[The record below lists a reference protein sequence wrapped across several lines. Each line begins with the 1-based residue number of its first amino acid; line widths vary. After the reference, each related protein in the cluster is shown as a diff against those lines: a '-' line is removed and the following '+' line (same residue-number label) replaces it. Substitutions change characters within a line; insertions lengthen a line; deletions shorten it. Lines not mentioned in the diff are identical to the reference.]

1 MALLEGLARD
11 FAHAPSGQPRTVPHE
26 FVEVEHAVNH
36 LQGVRQEGNVRCLV
50 VLDDVWDTQVV
61 PLFLLTG
68 LHSLMT
74 TRDLAVFPRDLRGVC
89 TEVEML
95 TDAEA
100 LELLKTA
107 SRATAAIPTN
117 EGQNVA
123 NDCGVL
129 PLPLAIVGAMGSS
142 RADPDSAETLRGV
155 HALLQQ
161 EPQLVKDP
169 VGGVL
174 AVSFR
179 ELKGA
184 ARKRFRQLGVPAKRA
199 RAPVDM
205 VAHLWELASARGMY
219 GDPDDTTLLVHYLV
233 DKSLVK
239 VEEHAYYLH
248 DLVLD
253 FAKDELR
260 KLREKVRL
268 VNSRQAQYLGRM
280 SIVKDYAEA
289 GEVLGGLYALMA
301 LWRSVEDLSGDNQLE
316 ASTYGATTKPSE
328 ESESSQ
334 DVADLNWAMGRLF
347 NSRWAISGKF
357 AEAEPLY
364 DRCQE
369 IQENVLGR
377 EHPTPANTVHSR
389 AGLLVK
395 QGEASVFSEYCCQC
409 WRLCLS
415 FYLFCLALQQPGACL
430 TRHGKLAE
438 ADPLYDRCQAIYEKV
453 VGPEHPSVAATLHS
467 RADLL
472 AEQVRGIRFVVSL
485 PAPPFIMR
493 TIRIVELLMLG
504 RVEEGCALHLVLCL
518 KLKDWSLQ
526 LRSLRS
532 PLACLLPDETG
543 KFAEAEPLY
552 DRCQAIYEKVLG
564 PDHPSVA
571 VALQSRAGL
580 LAEQGKFAEAEALHD
595 RCQVFNEK
603 VLGPE
608 HPSVAATLHSRA
620 GLMVKQGKFAEAEAL
635 SDRCQVI
642 DEKLLGPDHP
652 SVATTLHNLAGLSVE
667 QGKFAE
673 AEALYD
679 RYQAIKKVLG
689 AEHPSV
695 AATLHSRAG
704 LLKKQGKV
712 AEAEPLYDRCQIF
725 KEKVLGPEHPSVAV
739 TLHNRAGLMV
749 KQGKSV
755 EVEALYDRCQVLKEK
770 VLGPAHPSV
779 ATTLHNGAGL
789 LKNQGK
795 HDQAIP
801 LLERALTIRMKAL
814 GGNHPDTVATQNS
827 LE

>member
-205 VAHLWELASARGMY
+205 VAHLWEL
-219 GDPDDTTLLVHYLV
+219 DPDDTTLLVHYLV

-347 NSRWAISGKF
+347 NSRASLLRRSHCMIGVKKYRRTFS
-357 AEAEPLY
+357 AVSTRPRRTQCTA
-364 DRCQE
+364 
-369 IQENVLGR
+369 GR
-377 EHPTPANTVHSR
+377 ACWLSR
-389 AGLLVK
+389 
-395 QGEASVFSEYCCQC
+395 
-409 WRLCLS
+409 
-415 FYLFCLALQQPGACL
+415 
-430 TRHGKLAE
+430 GKLAE

-472 AEQVRGIRFVVSL
+472 AEQ
-485 PAPPFIMR
+485 
-493 TIRIVELLMLG
+493 
-504 RVEEGCALHLVLCL
+504 
-518 KLKDWSLQ
+518 
-526 LRSLRS
+526 
-532 PLACLLPDETG
+532 G

-704 LLKKQGKV
+704 LLKKQQYDGLCESAPLWRSCQGKV

-749 KQGKSV
+749 KQSGW
-755 EVEALYDRCQVLKEK
+755 E
-770 VLGPAHPSV
+770 
-779 ATTLHNGAGL
+779 
-789 LKNQGK
+789 
-795 HDQAIP
+795 
-801 LLERALTIRMKAL
+801 
-814 GGNHPDTVATQNS
+814 
-827 LE
+827 